1 MNNKDDV
8 KGYPRIS
15 STPPGRNAKEWVE
28 RDKRVISQSYTRSY
42 PLVVERGEGAS
53 IIDVDGMRYLD
64 FTSGIAVT
72 STGHCHPKIVDAI
85 KRQAEILI
93 HMSGTDFYYPS
104 EIRLAEKL
112 VSITPGRNQKKV
124 FFTNSGAES
133 TEAAMK
139 LARYHTKRPHF
150 IAFYGGFHG
159 RTMGA
164 LSVTASKPVHRKG
177 FAPLVPEVTHIPYA
191 YCYRCPFEHEPEGC
205 DIECLAFLKEK
216 VFRHKIPPEE
226 VAAIFVE
233 PIQGEGGYVI
243 PPKPF
248 MSRLQSIAKE
258 FGILIIADEIQSGM
272 GRTGRMFASEHFG
285 LLPDII
291 TIAKGIAS
299 GMPLGAMVA
308 NSDVM
313 DWESGSHANTFGGN
327 PIACEAALATIEILE
342 QGLIQNADKVGRYI
356 LSRLDQMM
364 KVHPLIGDVRGIGL
378 MIGVELVRDRKT
390 KEMATTERSEVIQAA
405 FKKGLLILGCGFNVI
420 RFMPPLIITK
430 DDADK
435 ALAIFDEVLTEVEQ
449 NRFKG

>member
-1 MNNKDDV
+1 MNNKDDG
-8 KGYPRIS
+8 KGYPKVC

-28 RDKRVISQSYTRSY
+28 RDKRVISQSYTRAY

-53 IIDVDGMRYLD
+53 IIDVDGNRYLD

-72 STGHCHPKIVDAI
+72 STGHCHPKVVDAI
-85 KRQAEILI
+85 KMQAEKLI

-104 EIRLAEKL
+104 EVRLAEKL
-112 VSITPGRNQKKV
+112 VSITPGEKQKKV

-177 FAPLVPEVTHIPYA
+177 FSPLVPEVTHIPYA
-191 YCYRCPFEHEPEGC
+191 YCYRCPFSLDPDRC
-205 DIECLAFLKEK
+205 DTACLGFLKDI
-216 VFRHKIPPEE
+216 VFKHKIPPEE
-226 VAAIFVE
+226 VAAIFIE

-258 FGILIIADEIQSGM
+258 FGILLIADEIQTGM
-272 GRTGRMFASEHFG
+272 GRTGKMFASEHFG

-342 QGLIQNADKVGRYI
+342 EGLIQNADKVGRYI
-356 LSRLDQMM
+356 LSRLDQMK
-364 KVHPLIGDVRGIGL
+364 KVHPLIGDVRGMGL
-378 MIGVELVRDRKT
+378 MIGVELVRNRKT
-390 KEMATTERSEVIQAA
+390 KEMAATERSEVIQSA
-405 FKKGLLILGCGFNVI
+405 FKKGLLILGCGYNVI
-420 RFMPPLIITK
+420 RFMPPLIITE

-435 ALAIFDEVLTEVEQ
+435 ALSIFDEVLTEVE
-449 NRFKG
+449 

>member
-1 MNNKDDV
+1 MNNKDDG

-72 STGHCHPKIVDAI
+72 STGHCHPKVVDAI
-85 KRQAEILI
+85 KKQAETLI

-104 EIRLAEKL
+104 EVRLAEKL
-112 VSITPGRNQKKV
+112 VSITPGKNQKKV

-164 LSVTASKPVHRKG
+164 LSVTASKPVHRRG
-177 FAPLVPEVTHIPYA
+177 FSPLIPEVTHIPYA
-191 YCYRCPFEHEPEGC
+191 YCYRCPFSLEPDRC
-205 DIECLAFLKEK
+205 DIECLGFLKDI
-216 VFRHKIPPEE
+216 VFKHKIPPEE

-258 FGILIIADEIQSGM
+258 FGILLIADEIQTGM
-272 GRTGRMFASEHFG
+272 GRTGKMFASEHFG

-342 QGLIQNADKVGRYI
+342 EGLIQNAEKVGRYI
-356 LSRLDQMM
+356 LLRLDQMM
-364 KVHPLIGDVRGIGL
+364 KVHPLIGDVRGMGL

-405 FKKGLLILGCGFNVI
+405 FKKGLLILGCGYNVI
-420 RFMPPLIITK
+420 RFMPPLIITE

-435 ALAIFDEVLTEVEQ
+435 ALSIFDEVLTEVEQ
-449 NRFKG
+449 KK